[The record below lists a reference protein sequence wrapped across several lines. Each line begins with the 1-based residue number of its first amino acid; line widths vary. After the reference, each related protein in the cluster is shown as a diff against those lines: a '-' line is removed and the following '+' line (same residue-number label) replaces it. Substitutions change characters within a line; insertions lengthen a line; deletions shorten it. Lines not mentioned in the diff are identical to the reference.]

1 MDHTSTPL
9 DLGALQLLLDRFAT
23 LEIACVGDLMLDR
36 YVYGEVSRISPEA
49 PIPVLRARRTVAMP
63 GGVGNV
69 ARNVA
74 ALGGAARL
82 GGVAGADAA
91 GAELALL
98 VSADDRIRDFIHR
111 PERAST
117 IVKTRYVSGGQQLMR
132 LDEEDPVVGAFE
144 RDDVFSNVGAILLS
158 DYAKGVVTERMIR
171 SALWQ
176 SQNSGVPVIVD
187 PKGRDFARY
196 GAVDVIKPNASELAG
211 ATGLPVETDED
222 IEAALAAL
230 LQTTTAKAIVVTR
243 AGKGMSL
250 MRRGDTAARHFPGR
264 AREVFDVSGAGDTG
278 LAALGLALGAG
289 ASLEQAVQLAI
300 LASGVVVGKSGTAV
314 VTPAELI
321 EAEMSQHA
329 GAALAK
335 VTALDDLA
343 AEVEAWRRQGLKVGF
358 TNGCFDILHRGHVAY
373 LAQARSWCDRLVV
386 ALNTDASVRKL
397 KGDGRPVNDLDSRA
411 VVIGGLASVDRVTSF
426 DDPTPLAL
434 VERLRPDVLIKG
446 ADYTRE
452 GVVGGD
458 LVESWGG
465 QVRLAEFA
473 DGYSTTRTIAKMTES
488 APPLASLGEAG

>member
-1 MDHTSTPL
+1 MERAL
-9 DLGALQLLLDRFAT
+9 DLGTLQAL
-23 LEIACVGDLMLDR
+23 LERAHGQTVACVGDLMLDR
-36 YVYGEVSRISPEA
+36 YVYGDVSRISPEA

-74 ALGGAARL
+74 ALGGTARL
-82 GGVAGADAA
+82 GGVVGQDPA
-91 GAELALL
+91 GAELTAL
-98 VSADDRIRDFIHR
+98 VDAEAGIEDFIAR
-111 PERAST
+111 TGPAGT

-132 LDEEDPVVGAFE
+132 LDEEEALVGAFE
-144 RDDVFSNVGAILLS
+144 RDDVFSGTSAILLS
-158 DYAKGVVTERMIR
+158 DYAKGVVSERLIR

-176 SQNSGVPVIVD
+176 AQNAGIPIIVD

-211 ATGLPVETDED
+211 ATGLPVGTDAE
-222 IEAALAAL
+222 IEAALTAVLAA
-230 LQTTTAKAIVVTR
+230 TTAKAIVVTR

-250 MRRGDTAARHFPGR
+250 MRRGEPAQHFPGR

-321 EAEMSQHA
+321 EAEVSQHA

-335 VTALDDLA
+335 VTALDDLV
-343 AEVEAWRRQGLKVGF
+343 AEVEAWRRQGLKIGF

-386 ALNTDASVRKL
+386 ALNTDASVRRL
-397 KGDGRPVNDLDSRA
+397 KGEGRPVNDLDSRA
-411 VVIGGLASVDRVTSF
+411 VVIGGLASVDRVTAF
-426 DDPTPLAL
+426 DDPTPIRLI
-434 VERLRPDVLIKG
+434 ERLRPDVLIKG

-452 GVVGGD
+452 GVIGGD

-465 QVRLAEFA
+465 EVRLAAFT
-473 DGYSTTRTIAKMTES
+473 DGHSTTGTIAKMQ
-488 APPLASLGEAG
+488 GGAG

>member
-1 MDHTSTPL
+1 MADTHL
-9 DLGALQLLLDRFAT
+9 DLGGLQALLDKARGLT
-23 LEIACVGDLMLDR
+23 IACVGDLMLDR

-74 ALGGAARL
+74 ALGATARL
-82 GGVAGADAA
+82 GGVAGDDAP
-91 GAELALL
+91 GAELASL
-98 VSADDRIRDFIHR
+98 VSTEDRIEDFIAR
-111 PERAST
+111 TAAGGT

-132 LDEEDPVVGAFE
+132 LDEEEPVVGAFE
-144 RDDVFSNVGAILLS
+144 RDDVFSNASAILLS
-158 DYAKGVVTERMIR
+158 DYAKGVVTERLIR

-176 SQNSGVPVIVD
+176 AQNAGVHVIVD

-211 ATGLPVETDED
+211 ATGLPVDTDAD
-222 IEAALAAL
+222 VEAALAAL
-230 LQTTTAKAIVVTR
+230 LEATTAKAIVVTR

-250 MRRGDTAARHFPGR
+250 MQRGGVVRHFPGR

-321 EAEMSQHA
+321 EAEVSQHA

-335 VTALDDLA
+335 VTGLDDLA
-343 AEVEAWRRQGLKVGF
+343 AEVEAWRAQGLKIGF

-386 ALNTDASVRKL
+386 ALNTDASVSAL
-397 KGDGRPVNDLDSRA
+397 KGEGRPVNDLDSRA

-426 DDPTPLAL
+426 DDPTPIRLI
-434 VERLRPDVLIKG
+434 ERLRPDMLIKG

-465 QVRLAEFA
+465 EVRLASFT
-473 DGYSTTRTIAKMTES
+473 DGFSTTKTIETMKGS
-488 APPLASLGEAG
+488 A

>member
-1 MDHTSTPL
+1 MADRTL
-9 DLGALQLLLDRFAT
+9 DLGTLQSLLDRARDQT
-23 LEIACVGDLMLDR
+23 VACVGDLMLDR
-36 YVYGEVSRISPEA
+36 YVYGDVSRISPEA
-49 PIPVLRARRTVAMP
+49 PIPVLRSRRTVAMP

-74 ALGGAARL
+74 ALGGRARL
-82 GGVAGADAA
+82 GGVTGADAA
-91 GAELALL
+91 GAELAQL
-98 VSADDRIRDFIHR
+98 VATEARIEDFTVR
-111 PERAST
+111 TEVAGT

-132 LDEEDPVVGAFE
+132 LDEEEPAVGAFE
-144 RDDVFSNVGAILLS
+144 RDDVFSGASAILLS
-158 DYAKGVVTERMIR
+158 DYAKGVITERLIR
-171 SALWQ
+171 SALWAA
-176 SQNSGVPVIVD
+176 QNGGSVVIVD

-196 GAVDVIKPNASELAG
+196 GAVDVIKPNASELGG
-211 ATGLPVETDED
+211 ATGMPVDTDSD
-222 IEAALAAL
+222 IEAALTAL
-230 LQTTTAKAIVVTR
+230 LAATTAKAIVVTR

-250 MRRGDTAARHFPGR
+250 MRRGEAVRHFPGR

-343 AEVEAWRRQGLKVGF
+343 AEVDTWRRQGLKVGF

-386 ALNTDASVRKL
+386 ALNTDASVRRL
-397 KGDGRPVNDLDSRA
+397 KGEGRPVNDLDSRA

-434 VERLRPDVLIKG
+434 IERLRPDVLIKG

-465 QVRLAEFA
+465 EVRLAEFA
-473 DGYSTTRTIAKMTES
+473 DGYSTTGTIAKMTGS
-488 APPLASLGEAG
+488 ALGEAG

>member
-1 MDHTSTPL
+1 MAQTNL
-9 DLGALQLLLDRFAT
+9 DLGGLQAL
-23 LEIACVGDLMLDR
+23 LEKARGLTIACVGDLMLDR

-49 PIPVLRARRTVAMP
+49 PIPVLRARRMVAMP

-74 ALGGAARL
+74 ALGGTARL
-82 GGVAGADAA
+82 GGVAGTDAA
-91 GAELALL
+91 GAELAGL
-98 VSADDRIRDFIHR
+98 VAAEARIEDFIAR
-111 PERAST
+111 TDAAGT

-132 LDEEDPVVGAFE
+132 LDEEETLVGAFE
-144 RDDVFSNVGAILLS
+144 RDDVFSGASAILLS
-158 DYAKGVVTERMIR
+158 DYAKGVVTDRLIR
-171 SALWQ
+171 SAVWQ
-176 SQNSGVPVIVD
+176 AQNAGVPVIVD

-196 GAVDVIKPNASELAG
+196 GAVDLIKPNASELAG
-211 ATGLPVETDED
+211 ATGLPVDTDAD
-222 IEAALAAL
+222 IEAALEVL
-230 LQTTTAKAIVVTR
+230 LATTTAKAIVVTR

-250 MRRGDTAARHFPGR
+250 MRRGETARHFPGR

-343 AEVEAWRRQGLKVGF
+343 SEVEAWRRQGLKVGF

-386 ALNTDASVRKL
+386 ALNTDASVRAL
-397 KGDGRPVNDLDSRA
+397 KGEGRPVNDLDSRA
-411 VVIGGLASVDRVTSF
+411 VVIGGLASVDRVTCF
-426 DDPTPLAL
+426 DDPTPIRLI
-434 VERLRPDVLIKG
+434 ERLRPDVLIKG

-465 QVRLAEFA
+465 EVRLAAFA
-473 DGYSTTRTIAKMTES
+473 DGYSTTKTIETMKGS
-488 APPLASLGEAG
+488 A

>member
-1 MDHTSTPL
+1 MGAQGL
-9 DLGALQLLLDRFAT
+9 DLAT
-23 LEIACVGDLMLDR
+23 LQTLLESARGLTLACVGDLMLDR
-36 YVYGEVSRISPEA
+36 YVYGDVSRISPEA

-74 ALGGAARL
+74 ALGGTARL
-82 GGVAGADAA
+82 GGVVGEDAA
-91 GAELALL
+91 GAELAAL
-98 VSADDRIRDFIHR
+98 VAGEARIEDFIAR
-111 PERAST
+111 SAAAGT

-132 LDEEDPVVGAFE
+132 LDEEELLAGAFE
-144 RDDVFSNVGAILLS
+144 REDVFSGVSAILLS
-158 DYAKGVVTERMIR
+158 DYAKGVVSDRLIR
-171 SALWQ
+171 SAVWQ
-176 SQNSGVPVIVD
+176 AQNAGIPVIVD

-196 GAVDVIKPNASELAG
+196 GAVDLIKPNASELAG
-211 ATGLPVETDED
+211 ATGLPVGTDAE
-222 IEAALAAL
+222 IEAALEAL
-230 LQTTTAKAIVVTR
+230 LAATAAKAVVVTR

-250 MRRGDTAARHFPGR
+250 MRRGEAAQHFPGR
-264 AREVFDVSGAGDTG
+264 AREVFDVSGAGDTS

-321 EAEMSQHA
+321 EAEVSQHA

-343 AEVEAWRRQGLKVGF
+343 VEVEAWRRQGLKVGF
-358 TNGCFDILHRGHVAY
+358 TNGCFDVLHRGHVAY

-386 ALNTDASVRKL
+386 ALNSDASVRAL
-397 KGDGRPVNDLDSRA
+397 KGEGRPVNDLESRA
-411 VVIGGLASVDRVTSF
+411 VVIGGLASVDRVTAF
-426 DDPTPLAL
+426 DDPTPIRLI
-434 VERLRPDVLIKG
+434 ERLRPDVLVKG

-452 GVVGGD
+452 TVVGAD

-465 QVRLAEFA
+465 EVRLASFT
-473 DGYSTTRTIAKMTES
+473 DGFSTTRTLERIA
-488 APPLASLGEAG
+488 AR

>member
-1 MDHTSTPL
+1 MSHANL
-9 DLGALQLLLDRFAT
+9 DLGGLQALLDKARDLT
-23 LEIACVGDLMLDR
+23 IACVGDLMLDR

-49 PIPVLRARRTVAMP
+49 PIPVLRARRMVAMP

-74 ALGGAARL
+74 ALGATARL
-82 GGVAGADAA
+82 GGVAGDDAP
-91 GAELALL
+91 GAELAAL
-98 VSADDRIRDFIHR
+98 VSAEDRIEDFIAR
-111 PERAST
+111 TAAGGT

-132 LDEEDPVVGAFE
+132 LDEEEPVVGAFE
-144 RDDVFSNVGAILLS
+144 RDDVFSNASAILLS
-158 DYAKGVVTERMIR
+158 DYAKGVVTERLIR

-176 SQNSGVPVIVD
+176 AQNAGVPVIVD

-211 ATGLPVETDED
+211 ATGLPVETDAEV
-222 IEAALAAL
+222 EAALNAL
-230 LQTTTAKAIVVTR
+230 LNATTAKAIVVTR

-250 MRRGDTAARHFPGR
+250 MRRGGAVRHFPGR

-278 LAALGLALGAG
+278 LAALGLALGAE

-314 VTPAELI
+314 VTPADLI
-321 EAEMSQHA
+321 EAEVSQHA

-335 VTALDDLA
+335 VTGLDDLA
-343 AEVEAWRRQGLKVGF
+343 AEVEAWRAQGLKIGF

-386 ALNTDASVRKL
+386 ALNTDASVRAL
-397 KGDGRPVNDLDSRA
+397 KGEGRPVNDLDSRA

-426 DDPTPLAL
+426 DDPTPIRLI
-434 VERLRPDVLIKG
+434 ERLRPDVLIKG

-452 GVVGGD
+452 GVIGGD

-465 QVRLAEFA
+465 EVRLAAFT
-473 DGYSTTRTIAKMTES
+473 DGFSTTKTIETMKGS
-488 APPLASLGEAG
+488 A

>member
-1 MDHTSTPL
+1 MADTAL
-9 DLGALQLLLDRFAT
+9 DLGSLQNLLDRLRG

-36 YVYGEVSRISPEA
+36 YVYGEVTRVSPEA
-49 PIPVLRARRTVAMP
+49 PIPVLKSKRTVSMP

-74 ALGGAARL
+74 ALGGKARL
-82 GGVAGADAA
+82 GAVVGQDAA
-91 GAELALL
+91 GAELGDL
-98 VSADDRIRDFIHR
+98 VAADAGVADFLDR
-111 PERAST
+111 PTGAAT
-117 IVKTRYVSGGQQLMR
+117 IVKTRFVSAGQQLLR
-132 LDEEDPVVGAFE
+132 LDEEEASSPAFD
-144 RDDVFSNVGAILLS
+144 RSDVFSRASAILLS
-158 DYAKGVVTERMIR
+158 DYAKGVVTQNLI
-171 SALWQ
+171 SAALEAARV
-176 SQNSGVPVIVD
+176 SGAPVIVD

-211 ATGLPVETDED
+211 ATGLPVDTDAE

-230 LQTTTAKAIVVTR
+230 LEATTAKAVIVTR

-250 MRRGDTAARHFPGR
+250 ARRGQAVKHFPGR

-278 LAALGLALGAG
+278 LAALGLALAAG

-314 VTPAELI
+314 VSPTELI

-329 GAALAK
+329 SLAQAK
-335 VTALDDLA
+335 VTPLDELA
-343 AEVEAWRRQGLKVGF
+343 DRVEAWRAMGLKVGF

-386 ALNTDASVRKL
+386 ALNTDASVRRL

-411 VVIGGLASVDRVTSF
+411 AVIGGLASVDRVTSF
-426 DDPTPLAL
+426 DDPTPIAL
-434 VERLRPDVLIKG
+434 IERLRPDVLIKG

-465 QVRLAEFA
+465 EVRLAAFQ
-473 DGYSTTRTIAKMTES
+473 DGYSTTKTIEKLS
-488 APPLASLGEAG
+488 GDAS